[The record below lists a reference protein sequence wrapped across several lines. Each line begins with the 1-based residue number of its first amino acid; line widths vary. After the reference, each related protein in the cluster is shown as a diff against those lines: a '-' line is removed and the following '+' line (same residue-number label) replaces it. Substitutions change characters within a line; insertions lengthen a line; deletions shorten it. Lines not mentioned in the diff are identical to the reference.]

1 MPDLDTLYGEFEELE
16 QEIEEISN
24 QIQVMKELQD

>member
-1 MPDLDTLYGEFEELE
+1 MPDLDALYREFEELE

-24 QIQVMKELQD
+24 QIQIMKELQD